1 MERPLGRKPFG
12 FRLARS
18 SQADLLSTSDR
29 GRLLNDSEV
38 VIGASVA
45 VPFSLGGHE
54 VHFEGTVDAMP
65 SSSKVSVAFPGE
77 RPWLV
82 ERERLFVVVA
92 LGEGAD
98 AAH

>member
-1 MERPLGRKPFG
+1 MEGVSAAP
-12 FRLARS
+12 RS
-18 SQADLLSTSDR
+18 A
-29 GRLLNDSEV
+29 
-38 VIGASVA
+38 
-45 VPFSLGGHE
+45 LGGS
-54 VHFEGTVDAMP
+54 GAMGPWSNSSPPGGAAAAPIAAVP

>member
-1 MERPLGRKPFG
+1 
-12 FRLARS
+12 
-18 SQADLLSTSDR
+18 
-29 GRLLNDSEV
+29 
-38 VIGASVA
+38 
-45 VPFSLGGHE
+45 
-54 VHFEGTVDAMP
+54 
-65 SSSKVSVAFPGE
+65 VAFPGE